1 MKHTNTFKAA
11 GILLLA
17 AFLLTPANAFA
28 FQKTSEADKQA
39 QRGAE
44 YLSRKD
50 WNRAAES
57 YQKALRADAR
67 HVEANYGLGLA
78 YMNLR
83 RADEAL
89 AAFANVIAAQPN
101 PRAREA
107 LVSTGAVHFALQQ
120 YKEAADALEQATALG
135 DIGPTGHYFLGK
147 AYLQSGRDDKAL
159 DSLRR
164 ATGDPQYGP
173 DANLSVGLV
182 LLKQNRARDAVA
194 PLEQA
199 VRAGAQPAAVAQM
212 LLGNAYLAAD
222 RPEDALTALR
232 GADPNQFYTQLGLG
246 FAHSALYHEEEAV
259 AALNAAQRLQPTAP
273 EAFIGLGNVY
283 TRMLRYRE
291 ADDAFARAL
300 ALKSDSAEA
309 LMGRAVLHYY
319 QGQYPLLVE
328 TARRAAQV
336 APQNAGAQTLLGAAL
351 ATTGDMAGGLRA
363 AREAARLEP
372 ENYWPHHVLG
382 FILVRQD
389 KASEALT
396 EARAA
401 ARIKPNEAATQNLA
415 RLRPQPVG
423 SARGGFAGGA
433 GRAPQ
438 QARAGRRGLGA
449 LQHRDGAGEA
459 RPRRRGARRLRRGH
473 PRVQPARPHARPR
486 RPLPDGQRLP
496 AARTG
501 PGRGQGVPAG
511 YQGPPGLPA
520 GALQPRRRTLRRR
533 QPQGRAGRVQRP
545 APPRPRPRRQTPGR
559 HLGQAGEEV
568 GGSSRQLRR
577 ENSNEKRG
585 RRVINLAA
593 PAYFDRFPFLLTAI
607 CLLPTAPVSP
617 LKPSPQSCYHLL
629 SPHTR
634 QQGASAA
641 YSSPVKNM
649 EATRTLSTACGS
661 RAPGPLR
668 VLTDE

>member
-1 MKHTNTFKAA
+1 MKNTNTFKAA

-28 FQKTSEADKQA
+28 FQRNTEADKQA
-39 QRGAE
+39 QKGAE
-44 YLSRKD
+44 YLSKQD

-67 HVEANYGLGLA
+67 HVEANYGLGVA
-78 YMNLR
+78 YMRLR
-83 RADEAL
+83 RTDEAL

-107 LVSTGAVHFALQQ
+107 LVSTGIIHFALQH
-120 YKEAADALEQATALG
+120 YKEAADALEQAAALG

-147 AYLQSGRDDKAL
+147 AYLQSERDDKAL
-159 DSLRR
+159 ASLRR
-164 ATGDPQYGP
+164 ATADPQYGP
-173 DANLSVGLV
+173 DANLSVGLI
-182 LLKQNRARDAVA
+182 LLKQNKAREAVT

-232 GADPNQFYTQLGLG
+232 AAAPNQFYTQLGLG
-246 FAHSALYHEEEAV
+246 FAHSALYHEEEAL
-259 AALNAAQRLQPTAP
+259 AAFNAAQRLQPTAP

-283 TRMLRYRE
+283 TRTLRYRE

-351 ATTGDMAGGLRA
+351 ATNGDMAGGLRA

-401 ARIKPNEAATQNLA
+401 ARIKPNEAATQNLLA
-415 RLRPQPVG
+415 YILNQLSQHAEALQAAQAALRNKHEPADEGWAHYNIATAQEKL
-423 SARGGFAGGA
+423 
-433 GRAPQ
+433 GRAEEARASYGAAIRAYNQPGRTLDPDDLYLMGNAYLRLEQDPAAVKAFQ
-438 QARAGRRGLGA
+438 QAIKVRPDFPQARYNLGVAHFAAGNRKGAQDEYNALRRLDPARAAKLQAVIGGRR
-449 LQHRDGAGEA
+449 
-459 RPRRRGARRLRRGH
+459 
-473 PRVQPARPHARPR
+473 
-486 RPLPDGQRLP
+486 
-496 AARTG
+496 
-501 PGRGQGVPAG
+501 
-511 YQGPPGLPA
+511 
-520 GALQPRRRTLRRR
+520 
-533 QPQGRAGRVQRP
+533 
-545 APPRPRPRRQTPGR
+545 
-559 HLGQAGEEV
+559 
-568 GGSSRQLRR
+568 
-577 ENSNEKRG
+577 
-585 RRVINLAA
+585 
-593 PAYFDRFPFLLTAI
+593 
-607 CLLPTAPVSP
+607 
-617 LKPSPQSCYHLL
+617 
-629 SPHTR
+629 
-634 QQGASAA
+634 
-641 YSSPVKNM
+641 
-649 EATRTLSTACGS
+649 
-661 RAPGPLR
+661 
-668 VLTDE
+668 